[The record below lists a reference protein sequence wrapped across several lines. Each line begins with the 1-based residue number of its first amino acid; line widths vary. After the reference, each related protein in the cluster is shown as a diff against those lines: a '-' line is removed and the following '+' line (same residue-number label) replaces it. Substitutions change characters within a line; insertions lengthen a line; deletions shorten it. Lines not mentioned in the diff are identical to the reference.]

1 MELADVTD
9 SKSVG
14 ATRAGS
20 SPATGTIANDRLSA
34 LQVVYHR
41 IKHLISRL
49 NVLFYDRAN
58 PIIEKDVRHLG

>member
-20 SPATGTIANDRLSA
+20 SPATGTKLSLGA
-34 LQVVYHR
+34 LCVR
-41 IKHLISRL
+41 TFLFLHLLEYNNEIL
-49 NVLFYDRAN
+49 GTKKALTFYS
-58 PIIEKDVRHLG
+58 